1 MGAWG
6 ITMRE
11 SDSGLDLLRTIVE
24 DHLKK
29 VDFSTFSVAE
39 AIEIVKA
46 DGLDEIRKANRGASA
61 DNLIYYISENFPR
74 LFTEGALLIAECL
87 ADYYRTGELTVTEY
101 VGENYVPV
109 DHHIKDFTVTKD
121 DLKILLD
128 ELRKVQDPKHEI
140 YQSWFEDNDRQ
151 EWLTHIRGLQ
161 QTLQMGS
168 QRKPSITNQL
178 KSAAKQVRESPVPPK
193 TPLDHGSR

>member
-11 SDSGLDLLRTIVE
+11 SDGGLDLLRTIIAE
-24 DHLKK
+24 HLKK

-46 DGLDEIRKANRGASA
+46 DSLDEVRKANRGASA

-121 DLKILLD
+121 DLKIGSGWSIPRQPTILYG
-128 ELRKVQDPKHEI
+128 RKNTGFIIP
-140 YQSWFEDNDRQ
+140 
-151 EWLTHIRGLQ
+151 
-161 QTLQMGS
+161 
-168 QRKPSITNQL
+168 PSKMRSSYL
-178 KSAAKQVRESPVPPK
+178 
-193 TPLDHGSR
+193 G